1 MIFSG
6 VTDYLDMNKLG
17 ENNNPTYEYWPPKEG
32 AWPRDLE
39 LLKWAYRMGFLFS
52 LAIVTEVSLTDCIS
66 VLSLPQCIHSP
77 LGKSLSFCLQQI
89 HSNRSQNGRSLQLC
103 TRLDRT

>member
-17 ENNNPTYEYWPPKEG
+17 ENINPTYEYWPPKEG

-39 LLKWAYRMGFLFS
+39 LLKWAYRMDFIS
-52 LAIVTEVSLTDCIS
+52 LAKLMSQTTHWIS
-66 VLSLPQCIHSP
+66 ILSLPQRIHSP
-77 LGKSLSFCLQQI
+77 PGKSLSICLEQI
-89 HSNRSQNGRSLQLC
+89 RSN
-103 TRLDRT
+103 